1 MNPPKPTPRDLGQRP
16 AGAGVGVLGPT
27 GYLAL
32 AVGIVFLIVIAG
44 SSVWL
49 SIRNHE
55 ALDAAARERDV
66 LFTIEELTA
75 SVERAETGQRGFL
88 LTGRDAYLEPFY
100 HANQRIPGLVAK
112 LEPEVDGD
120 PAAAGLL
127 SELEPVIADKLA
139 ELRETIDLAKAGKR
153 DAALALVGT
162 DRGQGDTEAI
172 RSITARMA
180 QREQAVVGA
189 QFDAINERGRVL
201 VLMDTAG
208 LAGLVLLA
216 VVIAFG
222 IRRYVT
228 ALRGTQAELEVANRG
243 LEASNVNLERTVQ
256 ERTADLVEAN
266 EEIQRFAYIV
276 SHDLRAPLVNIMGF
290 TSELEAAAKALRR
303 FAGEVDEREPGT
315 LSAEVAGAV
324 DDDIPEA
331 IRFIKASTSKM
342 DRLIS
347 AILTLS
353 REGRRV
359 LSDERLDMKAVL
371 TSIADTVRHQATDS
385 DTEIRIGEMPALV
398 MDRVAVEQIF
408 GNLLDNAL
416 KYLKPNRPGVIRI
429 GGRMEGRFAVF
440 EVEDNGRGIAP
451 RDHER
456 IFELFRRAGDQ
467 SVPGEGIGLAH
478 VRALV
483 RRLGGKIEC
492 ESVLDQGTVFRIHL
506 PVPDSRLAS
515 HRSGSVAA

>member
-1 MNPPKPTPRDLGQRP
+1 
-16 AGAGVGVLGPT
+16 VLGPV

-32 AVGIVFLIVIAG
+32 AVGIVVLVVIAG

-49 SIRNHE
+49 SVRNHE

-75 SVERAETGQRGFL
+75 SIERAETGQRGFL
-88 LTGRDAYLEPFY
+88 LTGRDAYLEPFDRATQ
-100 HANQRIPGLVAK
+100 HIPGLIAK
-112 LEPEVDGD
+112 LGPEVEAD
-120 PAAAGLL
+120 PTASRLL
-127 SELEPVIADKLA
+127 SELKPVIADKLA
-139 ELRETIDLAKAGKR
+139 ELRETIEFAKAGNR
-153 DAALALVGT
+153 DAALDLVGT
-162 DRGQGDTEAI
+162 DRGQGDTQAI

-180 QREQAVVGA
+180 QREQVVVA
-189 QFDAINERGRVL
+189 TQFQAINDRGRAL

-216 VVIAFG
+216 GVIAFG
-222 IRRYVT
+222 IRRYVV
-228 ALRGTQAELEVANRG
+228 ALRATQAELELANRG
-243 LEASNVNLERTVQ
+243 LEANNVDLERIVQ
-256 ERTADLVEAN
+256 TRTADLVEAN

-290 TSELEAAAKALRR
+290 TSELETAAKSLGQ
-303 FAGEVDEREPGT
+303 FADEVDAREPGA
-315 LSAEVAGAV
+315 LSSDVAAAV
-324 DDDIPEA
+324 DEDIPEA

-342 DRLIS
+342 DRLIG

-359 LSDERLDMKAVL
+359 LTNERLEMKAVL
-371 TSIADTVRHQATDS
+371 SGIADTVRHQANDS
-385 DTEIRIGEMPALV
+385 NAEIRIGELPLLV
-398 MDRVAVEQIF
+398 MDRIAVEQIF

-416 KYLKPNRPGVIRI
+416 KYLKPGRAGLIRI
-429 GGRMEGRFAVF
+429 NGRVEGGFAVF

-456 IFELFRRAGDQ
+456 IFDLFRRAGDQ

-483 RRLGGKIEC
+483 RRLGGKVEC
-492 ESVLDQGTVFRIHL
+492 DSVLDRGTVFRVHL
-506 PVPDSRLAS
+506 PAPVPQPANRRSR
-515 HRSGSVAA
+515 SVAA

>member
-1 MNPPKPTPRDLGQRP
+1 
-16 AGAGVGVLGPT
+16 
-27 GYLAL
+27 
-32 AVGIVFLIVIAG
+32 
-44 SSVWL
+44 
-49 SIRNHE
+49 
-55 ALDAAARERDV
+55 
-66 LFTIEELTA
+66 
-75 SVERAETGQRGFL
+75 
-88 LTGRDAYLEPFY
+88 
-100 HANQRIPGLVAK
+100 
-112 LEPEVDGD
+112 
-120 PAAAGLL
+120 
-127 SELEPVIADKLA
+127 VIADKLA
-139 ELRETIDLAKAGKR
+139 ELRETIDLARAGKK

-180 QREQAVVGA
+180 QREQSVVAA
-189 QFDAINERGRVL
+189 QFDAINERGRAL
-201 VLMDTAG
+201 VVMDTAG
-208 LAGLVLLA
+208 LLGVVLLA
-216 VVIAFG
+216 CVIAFG
-222 IRRYVT
+222 IRRYVA
-228 ALRGTQAELEVANRG
+228 ALRGTQAELEVANRR
-243 LEASNVNLERTVQ
+243 LEAANVNLEGIVQ
-256 ERTADLVEAN
+256 ARTADLTEAN

-290 TSELEAAAKALRR
+290 TSELETAAKSLGR
-303 FAGEVDEREPGT
+303 FAGEVDAREPGA
-315 LSAEVAGAV
+315 LSTEVAAAV
-324 DDDIPEA
+324 DEDIPEA

-359 LSDERLDMKAVL
+359 LAAERLDMHAVL
-371 TSIADTVRHQATDS
+371 TSIADTVRHQATDGNA
-385 DTEIRIGEMPALV
+385 EIRIGEMPTLM

-416 KYLKPNRPGVIRI
+416 KYLKPGRPGVIRI
-429 GGRMEGRFAVF
+429 GGRMEGRLAVF
-440 EVEDNGRGIAP
+440 EVEDNGRGISP

-492 ESVLDQGTVFRIHL
+492 ESVPDQGTVFRVRL
-506 PVPDSRLAS
+506 PGPVPQPANRRSR
-515 HRSGSVAA
+515 SVAA

>member
-1 MNPPKPTPRDLGQRP
+1 MDPIKPRNIGRHPRGS
-16 AGAGVGVLGPT
+16 GVGVLSPI

-32 AVGIVFLIVIAG
+32 AVGIVVLVVIAG

-49 SIRNHE
+49 SVHNHE

-88 LTGRDAYLEPFY
+88 LTGRDVYLQPF
-100 HANQRIPGLVAK
+100 HRATQQIPGLIAK
-112 LEPEVDGD
+112 LEPKVEAD
-120 PAAAGLL
+120 PAASRLL
-127 SELEPVIADKLA
+127 SELKPVIADKLA
-139 ELRETIDLAKAGKR
+139 ELRETIDFAKAGKR

-162 DRGQGDTEAI
+162 DRGQGDTQAI
-172 RSITARMA
+172 RSITARMV
-180 QREQAVVGA
+180 QREQAVVAA
-189 QFDAINERGRVL
+189 QFEAINDRGRAL

-216 VVIAFG
+216 GVIAFG
-222 IRRYVT
+222 IRRYVA
-228 ALRGTQAELEVANRG
+228 ALRATQAELEVANRG
-243 LEASNVNLERTVQ
+243 LEANNVDLERIVQ
-256 ERTADLVEAN
+256 KRTADLVEAN

-290 TSELEAAAKALRR
+290 TSELETAAKSLGRFAAGVDAGTAGALSGELAAA
-303 FAGEVDEREPGT
+303 VDE
-315 LSAEVAGAV
+315 
-324 DDDIPEA
+324 DIPEA

-342 DRLIS
+342 DRLIG
-347 AILTLS
+347 AILALS

-359 LSDERLDMKAVL
+359 LANERLDMNAVL
-371 TSIADTVRHQATDS
+371 SSMADTVRHQTTDS
-385 DTEIRIGEMPALV
+385 NTEIRIGELPGLV
-398 MDRVAVEQIF
+398 MDRIAIEQIF

-416 KYLKPNRPGVIRI
+416 KYLKPGRPGVVRI
-429 GGRMEGRFAVF
+429 DGRVEGGFAVF
-440 EVEDNGRGIAP
+440 EIEDNGRGIAP

-456 IFELFRRAGDQ
+456 IFDLFRRAGDQ

-492 ESVLDQGTVFRIHL
+492 DSVLDQGTVFRVHL
-506 PVPDSRLAS
+506 PAPVSQPANRRSR
-515 HRSGSVAA
+515 SVAA

>member
-1 MNPPKPTPRDLGQRP
+1 MNLIKPAPRKTGRRP
-16 AGAGVGVLGPT
+16 SGGVGVLSPV

-32 AVGIVFLIVIAG
+32 AVGIVVLVVIAG

-49 SIRNHE
+49 SVRNHE

-88 LTGRDAYLEPFY
+88 LTGRDAYLEPFDRATQ
-100 HANQRIPGLVAK
+100 HIPELIAK
-112 LEPEVDGD
+112 LEPEVAGD
-120 PAAAGLL
+120 PAASQLL
-127 SELEPVIADKLA
+127 DELKPVIADKLA
-139 ELRETIDLAKAGKR
+139 ELRETIDLAKAGKQ

-162 DRGQGDTEAI
+162 DRGQGDTQAI
-172 RSITARMA
+172 RSITARMV
-180 QREQAVVGA
+180 QREQLIVAT
-189 QFDAINERGRVL
+189 QFEAINDRGRVL
-201 VLMDTAG
+201 VLMDTTG

-216 VVIAFG
+216 GVIALG
-222 IRRYVT
+222 IRRYVA
-228 ALRGTQAELEVANRG
+228 ALRTTQAELEVANRG
-243 LEASNVNLERTVQ
+243 LEANNLNLERIVQ
-256 ERTADLVEAN
+256 TRTADLMEAN

-290 TSELEAAAKALRR
+290 TSELETAAKSLGR
-303 FAGEVDEREPGT
+303 FAREVATREPGA
-315 LSAEVAGAV
+315 LSGEVASAV
-324 DDDIPEA
+324 DEDIPEA

-342 DRLIS
+342 DRLIG
-347 AILTLS
+347 AILALS

-359 LSDERLDMKAVL
+359 LANERLDMKAVL
-371 TSIADTVRHQATDS
+371 SGIADTVRHQAADS
-385 DTEIRIGEMPALV
+385 NAEIRIGELPGLV
-398 MDRVAVEQIF
+398 MDRIAVEQIF
-408 GNLLDNAL
+408 GNLLVYAL
-416 KYLKPNRPGVIRI
+416 KYLKPGRAGVIRI
-429 GGRMEGRFAVF
+429 DGRMEGGFAVF

-451 RDHER
+451 KDHER

-492 ESVLDQGTVFRIHL
+492 ESVLDQGTLFRVNL
-506 PVPDSRLAS
+506 PAPVPQPANRRP
-515 HRSGSVAA
+515 RSVSA

>member
-1 MNPPKPTPRDLGQRP
+1 MNSPKPASGNLGP
-16 AGAGVGVLGPT
+16 SPAGVGVLGPL

-32 AVGIVFLIVIAG
+32 AVGIVFLLVIAG

-75 SVERAETGQRGFL
+75 SAERAETGQRGFL
-88 LTGRDAYLEPFY
+88 LTGREAYLQPFDR
-100 HANQRIPGLVAK
+100 ATQRLPGLIAK
-112 LEPEVDGD
+112 LEPEVAGD
-120 PAAAGLL
+120 PAAAQLL
-127 SELEPVIADKLA
+127 SELKPVIADKLA
-139 ELRETIDLAKAGKR
+139 ELRETIDLARAGKM

-180 QREQAVVGA
+180 QREQSVVTA
-189 QFDAINERGRVL
+189 QFDAINGRGRVL
-201 VLMDTAG
+201 VLVDTAG
-208 LAGLVLLA
+208 LAGIVLLA
-216 VVIAFG
+216 GVIAFG
-222 IRRYVT
+222 IRRYVV
-228 ALRGTQAELEVANRG
+228 ALREAQAELEVANRG
-243 LEASNVNLERTVQ
+243 LEVSNANLERIVQ
-256 ERTADLVEAN
+256 ARTADLTEAN

-290 TSELEAAAKALRR
+290 TSELETAAKSLAE
-303 FAGEVDEREPGT
+303 FAVQVDARQPGLLT
-315 LSAEVAGAV
+315 AEIAEAV
-324 DDDIPEA
+324 NDDIPES

-342 DRLIS
+342 DRLIG

-359 LSDERLDMKAVL
+359 LAEERLDMHAVL
-371 TSIADTVRHQATDS
+371 TGIADTVRHQVTDS
-385 DTEIRIGEMPALV
+385 NSEIRISEVPPLV
-398 MDRVAVEQIF
+398 MDRVAIEQIF

-416 KYLKPNRPGVIRI
+416 KYLKPGRPGVIRI
-429 GGRMEGRFAVF
+429 GGRMEGKFAVF
-440 EVEDNGRGIAP
+440 EVEDNGRGVAP

-478 VRALV
+478 VKALV

-492 ESVLDQGTVFRIHL
+492 ESVLDQGTVFRVRL
-506 PVPDSRLAS
+506 PAPVPQPANRRSR
-515 HRSGSVAA
+515 SVAA

>member
-1 MNPPKPTPRDLGQRP
+1 M
-16 AGAGVGVLGPT
+16 
-27 GYLAL
+27 
-32 AVGIVFLIVIAG
+32 VIAG
-44 SSVWL
+44 ASVWL
-49 SIRNHE
+49 SVRNHE

-75 SVERAETGQRGFL
+75 SAERAETGQRGFL
-88 LTGRDAYLEPFY
+88 LTGRDAYLQPFDR
-100 HANQRIPGLVAK
+100 ANRRIPQLIEK
-112 LEPEVDGD
+112 LEPEVDRD
-120 PAAAGLL
+120 PAAAQLL
-127 SELEPVIADKLA
+127 SELKPVIADKLA
-139 ELRETIDLAKAGKR
+139 ELRETIDLARAGKQ

-162 DRGQGDTEAI
+162 DRGKGDTEAI

-180 QREQAVVGA
+180 QREQSVVTA
-189 QFDAINERGRVL
+189 QFDAINDRGRML

-216 VVIAFG
+216 GVIAFG
-222 IRRYVT
+222 IRRYVA
-228 ALRGTQAELEVANRG
+228 ALRGTQAELEIANRG
-243 LEASNVNLERTVQ
+243 LEASNVNLERIVQ
-256 ERTADLVEAN
+256 ARTADLTEAN

-290 TSELEAAAKALRR
+290 TSELETAAKSLGQFVA
-303 FAGEVDEREPGT
+303 EVDAREPAA
-315 LSAEVAGAV
+315 LSAEVAEAV
-324 DDDIPEA
+324 NDDIPEA

-342 DRLIS
+342 DRLIG

-359 LSDERLDMKAVL
+359 LTAERLNMRAVL
-371 TSIADTVRHQATDS
+371 IEIADTVAHQASDSNTD
-385 DTEIRIGEMPALV
+385 IRIGEMPDLA

-416 KYLKPNRPGVIRI
+416 KYLKPGRPGVIRI
-429 GGRMEGRFAVF
+429 AGRLEGRFAVF
-440 EVEDNGRGIAP
+440 EVEDNGRGVAP
-451 RDHER
+451 KDHER

-492 ESVLDQGTVFRIHL
+492 ESVLDQGSVFRVRL
-506 PVPDSRLAS
+506 PAAVPQPANRLSR
-515 HRSGSVAA
+515 SVAA